1 MVSHVVIISENLEF
15 EMAPCPVLCFKVAE
29 ARTTVLL
36 NYLNP
41 MAHLSA
47 QIITQ
52 KRCVTWYLLL
62 LSFDVHLHEPQPPL
76 PFSQSSCP
84 PTTPVSLGSQG
95 NFAPHFTQKI

>member
-41 MAHLSA
+41 MAHLS
-47 QIITQ
+47 T
-52 KRCVTWYLLL
+52 
-62 LSFDVHLHEPQPPL
+62 
-76 PFSQSSCP
+76 
-84 PTTPVSLGSQG
+84 
-95 NFAPHFTQKI
+95 